1 MLKKPMLSVAQ
12 VKHTS
17 DIGENL
23 DQIQEFLKEHDR
35 QMIDMVLAGM
45 TVYPYSYDRLQRL
58 EATL

>member
-17 DIGENL
+17 DIGRNL

-35 QMIDMVLAGM
+35 QLIDRFCVGM